1 MNKIITCS
9 KCLYDTSHPLGLEI
23 NDDGI
28 CSGCLIH
35 REKDMLDWN
44 QRWDDLEKLINQYRC
59 KQQVKYDCIVPIT
72 GANDSYFIMHIVKNR
87 LNLNPLV
94 VTYNKYF
101 NTPLGIRNISNLR
114 TKFNVDILIQN
125 INPISV
131 KKVTKASL
139 QSLGSIY
146 WPCIAG
152 QTVFPVQTSVRYK
165 IPLIIW
171 GAHQGLEQVGMF
183 SHLHDVQM
191 TRRYRKDHDLMGYE
205 ADDLLSTFNTLSEE
219 DVCQFRYPS
228 DSDLRNNSTIGI
240 YLGNYV
246 RWDPKAQHEQM
257 VKFYGYESATF
268 LRTFDTFD
276 HVDCY
281 NFMNLHDQIKYLKT
295 GYSKVTDHA
304 TREIRH
310 GRISRNQALSLV
322 NFYESQPYN
331 YDELFYNWLDVKK
344 NSLDFVFNQF
354 INKDYWIEVEP
365 GKWIPKKK
373 IPKKLSKPRLSQKI
387 TFHANSTINRQ
398 KKQEYITIGKGF
410 P

>member
-1 MNKIITCS
+1 MKAILSC
-9 KCLYDTSHPLGLEI
+9 KLCLYDSNHPLGLEI

-35 REKDMLDWN
+35 REKDTLDWN
-44 QRWDDLEKLINQYRC
+44 KRWNDLERLINQYRC
-59 KQQVKYDCIVPIT
+59 KQRVKYDCIVPVT
-72 GANDSYFIMHIVKNR
+72 GANDSYYIMHLVKNK

-94 VTYNKYF
+94 VSYNKYF
-101 NTPLGIRNISNLR
+101 NTALGIRNLSNLR

-125 INPISV
+125 INPVSV
-131 KKVTKASL
+131 KKITQASL
-139 QSLGSIY
+139 HSLGSMY

-171 GAHQGLEQVGMF
+171 GAHQGVEQVGMF

-191 TRRYRKDHDLMGYE
+191 TRRYRKDHDLMGFE

-219 DVCQFRYPS
+219 DICQYRYPS
-228 DSDLRNNSTIGI
+228 DSDLRSNSTIGI

-246 RWDPKAQHEQM
+246 RWDPKAQHEEM
-257 VKFYGYESATF
+257 VKLYGYESVKF
-268 LRTFDTFD
+268 QRTFDTFD
-276 HVDCY
+276 HGDCY
-281 NFMNLHDQIKYLKT
+281 NYLNLHDHIKHLKT

-310 GRISRNQALSLV
+310 GRISKKEALKLV
-322 NFYESQPYN
+322 SIYESQPYQ
-331 YDELFYNWLDVKK
+331 YDKLFQDWLGVKK
-344 NSLDFVFNQF
+344 SAFDFVLNQLA
-354 INKDYWIEVEP
+354 NKNYWMQDEPGEWVNKKRVLQKEVNLKNNIEV
-365 GKWIPKKK
+365 G
-373 IPKKLSKPRLSQKI
+373 
-387 TFHANSTINRQ
+387 FVANSTINRG
-398 KKQEYITIGKGF
+398 KPHKYIIVGKGY